1 MNRYVAF
8 VPIAILILGGPGI
21 VSQAFAV
28 TVMTIETDKQV
39 YDHAS
44 TIILSGNVYPVDLR
58 GSEVT
63 IVCKSPAPGI
73 CGVFQLK
80 PDSNGDFSVEIKT
93 QTAMMKYD
101 GMYQFDATYSNLA
114 SATTSIEL
122 VDAIAS
128 SESPESPEIG
138 TAVTGTS
145 ETSETDDV
153 TFYRLGAGQI
163 EYDMT
168 CDADPAFFANADD
181 DSIVIHL
188 EPKSDGIITLT
199 LHEELIK
206 PFEDGTFAVIIN
218 NQEMEDFTQVGNT
231 LTIPCLIGTEKI
243 EIHGSWAIPEFGV
256 IAAMILAVAI
266 VSIIV
271 ITAKTR
277 LSIVPRY

>member
-101 GMYQFDATYSNLA
+101 LSL
-114 SATTSIEL
+114 
-122 VDAIAS
+122 
-128 SESPESPEIG
+128 
-138 TAVTGTS
+138 
-145 ETSETDDV
+145 
-153 TFYRLGAGQI
+153 
-163 EYDMT
+163 
-168 CDADPAFFANADD
+168 
-181 DSIVIHL
+181 IH
-188 EPKSDGIITLT
+188 I
-199 LHEELIK
+199 
-206 PFEDGTFAVIIN
+206 
-218 NQEMEDFTQVGNT
+218 
-231 LTIPCLIGTEKI
+231 
-243 EIHGSWAIPEFGV
+243 
-256 IAAMILAVAI
+256 
-266 VSIIV
+266 
-271 ITAKTR
+271 
-277 LSIVPRY
+277 